1 MPLTMEK
8 NNFLENNRPI
18 DFDNLEYF
26 VFITQ
31 IIQMLHYQE
40 CNMFNLIFNIMPTHI
55 LLTIY
60 IQN

>member
-31 IIQMLHYQE
+31 
-40 CNMFNLIFNIMPTHI
+40 
-55 LLTIY
+55 
-60 IQN
+60 